1 MYGEQC
7 QYDCPVNCRTGCD
20 RDYGHCLECA
30 DGFWGTTCANVCQNE
45 NCSTCIIVTGD
56 CLGCRLG
63 QWGFHCDKTCPGTEC
78 KNCDRVY
85 GDCIECQ
92 EGRWG
97 NRCQNECDEKCNC
110 CSTRDGTCTSCVLV
124 SNSGN
129 LLFTLYS
136 YRVFQ
141 NEKLTLNH
149 ISVCIDFFFT
159 NKLNTAIYFTSILEP
174 ANPMSMTFMMV
185 TGIAVGVSL
194 LILCIHISLICMKK
208 ERYALQ
214 RYCIIRMRIYVHTK
228 MWYSLSKRKKVLH
241 CFTLLNSSTC

>member
-45 NCSTCIIVTGD
+45 NCSTCNIVTGE

-78 KNCDRVY
+78 KSCDRVY

-92 EGRWG
+92 EGLWG

-110 CSTRDGTCTSCVLV
+110 CSTLDGTCTSCVLV

-129 LLFTLYS
+129 VLFTLYS

-141 NEKLTLNH
+141 NEKLTLNS

-159 NKLNTAIYFTSILEP
+159 NKYKYSYLFYLYFRTSES
-174 ANPMSMTFMMV
+174 NV
-185 TGIAVGVSL
+185 YD
-194 LILCIHISLICMKK
+194 IHDG
-208 ERYALQ
+208 Y
-214 RYCIIRMRIYVHTK
+214 RYCCWCQPIDSLYTHFTDLYEKGKVCIAEVLYNKNAYIRTYEDV
-228 MWYSLSKRKKVLH
+228 VL
-241 CFTLLNSSTC
+241 FV